1 MSRQPVKTSLK
12 IRPLSNWE
20 KWRRDNPVVSGLA
33 KGARVTDPASYFLR
47 THALTET
54 LLRRALLVGL
64 RKRSVRYSDAKQWLD
79 TNESTPDRLRYPQTF
94 DALFGPA
101 DNWAALAAPQSNF
114 GQLWDLW
121 LDFTKGLR
129 NHLAHGVRSY
139 AIDWLQCGT
148 EIDQAF
154 CIEFTAS
161 LYPVVG
167 GAIGADLRKLTP
179 RLGMG
184 QAGVNI
190 DQLMGR
196 RARQPRPTLSLQ
208 SARSNFDNLGIN

>member
-1 MSRQPVKTSLK
+1 M
-12 IRPLSNWE
+12 
-20 KWRRDNPVVSGLA
+20 SGLA
-33 KGARVTDPASYFLR
+33 KGARTTDPTSYFLR

-54 LLRRALLVGL
+54 LLRRALLIGL
-64 RKRSVRYSDAKQWLD
+64 RKNSVRYSDAKDWLD
-79 TNESTPDRLRYPQTF
+79 TNDFTPDRQRYPQTF
-94 DALFGPA
+94 DALYSPGLT
-101 DNWAALAAPQSNF
+101 WAAVAAPQTNF
-114 GQLWDLW
+114 GQLWVLW
-121 LDFTKGLR
+121 LDFTKDLR

-154 CIEFTAS
+154 CIEFTSS
-161 LYPVVG
+161 LHPIVG
-167 GAIGADLRKLTP
+167 GAMGADLRKLTP

-196 RARQPRPTLSLQ
+196 RARPPRPALSLQ
-208 SARSNFDNLGIN
+208 SARVNFETLGIK